1 MSSPAQ
7 AMVRCAGAPVGAS
20 SSPNGFS
27 SFAPTAQNYV
37 QALHR
42 RPGTGYVEQMKN
54 LDASPFSG
62 VMECEPTGSCL
73 KAQLYEAYSSIEQ
86 RILVENEDART
97 TYNSPVNFIESMQV
111 ARHRWFPYKEGFSPS
126 FVEDFLKEFSPD
138 GGLVFDPFSG
148 SGTTALVAAKNG
160 RRSIGFDVSELTT
173 FVATAKAIELKG
185 DDLSA
190 FKLLLDNL
198 RVAPLNIVAPR
209 PENET
214 VCRYFLAE
222 HLDAL
227 LAVKAFYQNVKNDAH
242 RALLKLAFLTAIE
255 PFSTHRKAGN
265 GVKRKTKFPLPESAD
280 AALADVRNFV
290 LRQLDTYLVDLE
302 ADELTVAPKY
312 RVASSLDGLG
322 EAFDEDVSCVLTSPP
337 YANCFDYSK
346 IYMSELWLGDFFR
359 NKTDQAEF
367 RAGSVRSHVHA
378 TWEPRYSRQG
388 SAIID
393 QLVRPQIEAQD
404 LWSPRIGQM
413 LSGYF
418 QDLGKFLAAIKPK
431 LADGAA
437 LGFVVGNSFYGGI
450 AVATDLIL
458 ADLAQNLGY
467 DVDRV
472 RVYRGVIPSSQ
483 QYRKLG
489 ENRKYMRESLVVLRN
504 NSNAG

>member
-1 MSSPAQ
+1 
-7 AMVRCAGAPVGAS
+7 
-20 SSPNGFS
+20 
-27 SFAPTAQNYV
+27 
-37 QALHR
+37 
-42 RPGTGYVEQMKN
+42 MKN
-54 LDASPFSG
+54 ADAYLFPPIVEAEHAGSRLD
-62 VMECEPTGSCL
+62 E
-73 KAQLYEAYSSIEQ
+73 KLYQAYSSIER

-97 TYNSPVNFIESMQV
+97 TYTSPVNFIESMQV
-111 ARHRWFPYKEGFSPS
+111 PRHRWFPYKEGFSPS
-126 FVEDFLKEFSPD
+126 FVDDFLKEFSPN

-173 FVATAKAIELKG
+173 FVATAKAIELEG
-185 DDLSA
+185 DDLSE
-190 FKLLLDNL
+190 FKFLLDRL
-198 RVAPLNIVAPR
+198 RTAPLDIVAPR

-227 LAVKAFYQNVKNDAH
+227 LAVKAFYQDVKNDAH
-242 RALLKLAFLTAIE
+242 RNLLKLAFLTAIE

-265 GVKRKTKFPLPESAD
+265 GVKRKTKFLSPESAD
-280 AALADVRNFV
+280 AALADVRSFV
-290 LRQLDTYLVDLE
+290 LRQLECYLVDLE
-302 ADELTVAPKY
+302 KNQLTVAPEYK
-312 RVASSLDGLG
+312 VASSLDGLD
-322 EAFDEDVSCVLTSPP
+322 EAFDEQVTCVLTSPP

-359 NKTDQAEF
+359 NKTDQAKF

-378 TWEPRYSRQG
+378 TWEPRYSSQG

-393 QLVRPQIEAQD
+393 ELIRPQIEAQD

-418 QDLGKFLAAIKPK
+418 QDLGKFLAGIKPQ

-437 LGFVVGNSFYGGI
+437 LGFVVGNSFYGGV

-504 NSNAG
+504 NKNAG